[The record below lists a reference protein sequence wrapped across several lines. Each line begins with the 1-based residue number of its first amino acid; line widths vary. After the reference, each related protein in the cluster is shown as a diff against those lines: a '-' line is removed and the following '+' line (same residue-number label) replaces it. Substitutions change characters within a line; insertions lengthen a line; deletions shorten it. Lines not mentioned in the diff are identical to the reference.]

1 MLIIFRIMKISDIIV
16 FLAERISNQG
26 DKELPDDFI
35 ICYQYGDIRI
45 D

>member
-1 MLIIFRIMKISDIIV
+1 MKISDVIAS
-16 FLAERISNQG
+16 LAEKISNQG

-35 ICYQYGDIRI
+35 ICYKYGDIRI